1 MSRLV
6 GVGTFHK
13 KVKSRNAHEKQSALT
28 KKNKIRF
35 LNGKLLRN
43 EPCVNWLIVDI
54 VDIAPVIYK
63 PTPFR
68 GWVIDLNG
76 SGM

>member
-13 KVKSRNAHEKQSALT
+13 KVKSRNAHEKQLTLT
-28 KKNKIRF
+28 KTKQRF
-35 LNGKLLRN
+35 PHGLPWGN
-43 EPCVNWLIVDI
+43 EPCVNWLIVDT
-54 VDIAPVIYK
+54 VEIAPVIYK

-68 GWVIDLNG
+68 EWVIDK
-76 SGM
+76 